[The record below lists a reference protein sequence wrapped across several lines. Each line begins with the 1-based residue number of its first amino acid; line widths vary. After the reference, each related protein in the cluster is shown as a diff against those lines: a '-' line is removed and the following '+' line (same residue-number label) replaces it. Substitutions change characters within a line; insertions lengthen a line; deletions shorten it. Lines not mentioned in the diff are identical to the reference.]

1 MSENH
6 KKGKIRMA
14 YILFGV
20 PIFALLVTGVFIL
33 QRLRKPSRRYTGPDS
48 VSNIYDAWTSDP
60 KMKFYWGN
68 HLHAGFYG
76 QPPVQKDFVR
86 AKFDMIDEMV
96 CWGTQP
102 DPALTERLK
111 NPSADAPRIKILDV
125 GCGVGGTALHLAQ
138 RWPASAHVTGIT
150 ISSAQARQAAE
161 LARSCGQNNV
171 TFIECDAMKP
181 AFASQSFD
189 IIWTLESEMHMPD
202 KECFLG
208 EVVKLLKPGGW
219 LLMATWNVRDTRS
232 ISLSASE
239 AEHVQYLLDEW
250 CHTKFDSIPEYV
262 QLLERHGLQNVTAE
276 DWTAATLPSWRE
288 AVLVALRDRRG
299 LIWTDNVWWSNLR
312 DAYTILRYDS
322 AFRKGLCQYGLFRGQ
337 KPFSF

>member
-1 MSENH
+1 MH
-6 KKGKIRMA
+6 MIG
-14 YILFGV
+14 ILSG
-20 PIFALLVTGVFIL
+20 ILAFALLLTGTFIVL
-33 QRLRKPSRRYTGPDS
+33 RLRKPSRRYTGPTS
-48 VSNIYDAWTSDP
+48 VSSVYDAWTADQ

-76 QPPVQKDFVR
+76 QPPERKDFVR

-96 CWGTQP
+96 RWGIAQP
-102 DPALTERLK
+102 DPALIERLE
-111 NPSADAPRIKILDV
+111 NPGKDAPRVKILDV
-125 GCGVGGTALHLAQ
+125 GSGMGGTALHLAQ
-138 RWPASAHVTGIT
+138 RWPDSAQITGIT
-150 ISSAQARQAAE
+150 ISGAQARHATR
-161 LARSCGQNNV
+161 LARSREQHNV

-181 AFASQSFD
+181 AFACQSFD

-208 EVVKLLKPGGW
+208 EIVKLLKPGGW

-239 AEHVQYLLDEW
+239 TEHIQYLLDEW
-250 CHTKFDSIPEYV
+250 CHTKFDSIPEYI
-262 QLLERHGLQNVTAE
+262 QLLKRHGLQKVVSE

-299 LIWTDNVWWSNLR
+299 LAWSGNAWWRNTR
-312 DAYTILRYDS
+312 DAYTILRFDS

-337 KPFSF
+337 KPA